1 MSDKVTLG
9 LDSVKKNSVRYNAE
23 NDDAAIRSIYVMKN
37 AEVLKGDLPSRITV
51 EITANG

>member
-1 MSDKVTLG
+1 MSDKVILE

-23 NDDAAIRSIYVMKN
+23 NNDSAIRSIYVMNN
-37 AEVLKGDLPSRITV
+37 AEVLRGDLPSRITV